1 MAIHGARHRVVFIF
15 LAGTCHAEHLQHV
28 TKGLH
33 GHAEK
38 MEDMHGRTSPRSK
51 SRLGCPSFLSIIG
64 RLSSFPEAENPARR
78 GAPQHLFSSM
88 LGVEIGPCTSSWVIS
103 LGDSLVLLS
112 RPQSRFLSFLRW
124 RSPDGSWLEGF
135 VPDCDSVVVQG
146 CFVHDVGCDCDSRK
160 LLFRG
165 SLLPAGGGGQFLT
178 WVIPSA

>member
-1 MAIHGARHRVVFIF
+1 MPPLLLSPDVA
-15 LAGTCHAEHLQHV
+15 LA
-28 TKGLH
+28 
-33 GHAEK
+33 
-38 MEDMHGRTSPRSK
+38 DSRPDSPWRFCCS
-51 SRLGCPSFLSIIG
+51 SDLCFLSVL
-64 RLSSFPEAENPARR
+64 LSRCPLLALTDQP
-78 GAPQHLFSSM
+78 
-88 LGVEIGPCTSSWVIS
+88 SSWVIS

-146 CFVHDVGCDCDSRK
+146 CFVYDVGCDCDSRK